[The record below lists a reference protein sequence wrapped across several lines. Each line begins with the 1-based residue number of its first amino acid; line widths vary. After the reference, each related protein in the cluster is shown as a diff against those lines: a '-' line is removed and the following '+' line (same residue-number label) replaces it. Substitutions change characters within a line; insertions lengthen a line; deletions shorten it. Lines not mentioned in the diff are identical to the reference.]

1 MPESFTSA
9 LHPGRAPLACHPMAM
24 AMAMPKDGLTRSGWL
39 ALVPLVLAIVGGASA
54 FTGCA
59 QHTYQIPPDAPPVVM
74 SDRPDGGSPPTGPPS
89 RRGIIVPGD
98 PASGTTRLGTE
109 GSEMETQTGTNG
121 TRVHPGGSDGK

>member
-1 MPESFTSA
+1 MALEMPI
-9 LHPGRAPLACHPMAM
+9 G
-24 AMAMPKDGLTRSGWL
+24 KDGLTRSSWL
-39 ALVPLVLAIVGGASA
+39 SLAALAIACGASA
-54 FTGCA
+54 FAACA
-59 QHTYQIPPDAPPVVM
+59 QHTYQLPLDAPPVVM
-74 SDRPDGGSPPTGPPS
+74 SDRPDGGLPPTQPPS